1 MNSVCWLFSLFAK
14 ITGSKTLND
23 LLGYGA
29 GLLESLLL
37 LTAEVEFIGVVI
49 HATGISIHLLRTLLV
64 KFFQPVNENTVS
76 QNSIGST
83 EVVRLIEITFLKKTM
98 LTNKCRVQLN
108 KNL

>member
-76 QNSIGST
+76 IGST